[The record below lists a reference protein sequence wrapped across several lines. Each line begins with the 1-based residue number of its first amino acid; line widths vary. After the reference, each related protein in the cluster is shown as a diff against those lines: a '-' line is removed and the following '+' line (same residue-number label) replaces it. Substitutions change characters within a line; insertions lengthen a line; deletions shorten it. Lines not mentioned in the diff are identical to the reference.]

1 MDIKYTNA
9 CTEIR
14 LGQGIRPP
22 LSDLTLP
29 AANAPVRK
37 SNCEGSSH
45 PKAQQQ
51 IPINSHS
58 ASVYIIYMCVC
69 LCVCVILYL
78 HVYII
83 RYVLIMCV

>member
-51 IPINSHS
+51 IHINSHS
-58 ASVYIIYMCVC
+58 ASVYIIYIYMCVC
-69 LCVCVILYL
+69 VCVCVSY
-78 HVYII
+78 YI
-83 RYVLIMCV
+83 YMCT